1 MLSLGKLVPSKDTT
15 KSHTLSTDD
24 CLEGLEK
31 LQEQYIFR
39 QIRRCLKPFR
49 IFMSLIGRFPY
60 TIHTTKKAKHNR
72 TKYPRKLQK
81 LSRFSKDSL
90 KHLIKTESPIPDCCN
105 TSEDADKFKKF
116 DSDFLHQNEEG
127 YSDEHE
133 YCYVYNEFSFR
144 TAFYCT
150 ITILTLFAI
159 GRYDLLLPPFY
170 VKMHEFVP

>member
-1 MLSLGKLVPSKDTT
+1 MLSLGKLVLSKDTT
-15 KSHTLSTDD
+15 KSHTLSTND

-60 TIHTTKKAKHNR
+60 TIHATKKAKLNR

-90 KHLIKTESPIPDCCN
+90 KHLIKTESQIPHCCN
-105 TSEDADKFKKF
+105 TSEDADKCKEF
-116 DSDFLHQNEEG
+116 DSDLLHQNEEG

-159 GRYDLLLPPFY
+159 GRYY
-170 VKMHEFVP
+170 